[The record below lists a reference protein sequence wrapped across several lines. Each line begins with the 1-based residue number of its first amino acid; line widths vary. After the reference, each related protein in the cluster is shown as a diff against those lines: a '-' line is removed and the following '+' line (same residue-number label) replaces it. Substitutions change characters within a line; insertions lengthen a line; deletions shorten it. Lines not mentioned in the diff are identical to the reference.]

1 MLSENAK
8 KIIKDLYSIN
18 GEDVDDVFKRVA
30 KEFATNETELNLAFR
45 LQKENVWR
53 PNTPV
58 YFNAGSDHPMFSACW
73 VVGLEDT
80 MNSIYDIANVARKI
94 FQHGAGIGIPIGNLR
109 GKDAHIYEGKPD
121 GPPTGKSS
129 GPISFM
135 KLYDAVGETTKSGG
149 RARRAAILCCMPVW
163 HPDIMEF
170 ISCKE
175 IDGRLSNMNISV
187 SITDGFMKALEQ
199 NTPYQLINPANG
211 EMTGEVIPLELW
223 NKLTEMAWKSAE
235 PGVLFIDTINKDN
248 PLKKITLI
256 ESTNPCV
263 TGDTL
268 IAVADGRN
276 AVSIRQLAEE
286 GKDIPVYCKDNNGIT
301 KIRMMRNPRIT
312 GYKQKIYS
320 VNLDDGSCIKCTG
333 NHKFLMKDG
342 SIKEAKT
349 LLSNDSIMIS
359 SKWKATIEEIIKNS
373 NSKSQ
378 EYWLTNNGKKN
389 VFEHRLIYEELSGK
403 KIPKGYVIHHKD
415 HNSLNN
421 NFDNLVPIL
430 KEEHDNLHDISG
442 DKNPM
447 RRFPEKN
454 IFNNPEVQRRI
465 REKYHIG
472 AKRTKE
478 TKKRIGEKTKE
489 RFLDASF
496 RQKHSEAVSRFMKK
510 SGKFDEFI
518 HNRAVKYL
526 EECKKKTDLE
536 CYLDE
541 NIVKVKRRCEWCNK
555 EFYVPFKNREQSF
568 CSYSCSIHS
577 RYNIFSVNETAEN
590 HKIVSV
596 IEDGYEDVYNG
607 TVDEYHNFG
616 IILNKEK
623 ITSYGRQKLEI
634 IYTLQCGEQ
643 PLWPFTSCNLSS
655 INIAKFC
662 KDGKF
667 DFEALYKVTY
677 DIMGLMDNIIDKMSF
692 PDERF
697 KVNVLKYRPVGI
709 GIMGLSDAMFELDLK
724 YDSNEG
730 RQFAGEVMK
739 TMTTACVEKSADLAA
754 ERGPFHD
761 YDKVKDDVIAILSEH
776 TGNNEKVMKK
786 VRKYG
791 VRNIQFTTCPPTGCL
806 VGKTLVSSEKG
817 MKKISDYRDAL
828 SNGPIKT
835 VSDDGVT
842 DIIRYFNQGIANTIK
857 LTTNQGYEIE
867 GTYNHKIR
875 TLTNGSYVWKTLSE
889 LQENDIVVMKRG
901 FNNSNNKK
909 VSTSM
914 AELLGFYMA
923 DGWWTTSGR
932 GKRLHFSVTEES
944 KNYIISL
951 LKEIF
956 GNNINVIYRKRTEKY
971 GNIEINSK
979 DVFEEFN
986 RLNSIKNG
994 AKNTFVPS
1002 VILDSDRETQLSFI
1016 RGYLEGDGC
1025 IRKNRG
1031 EINFKTIS
1039 EEMAK
1044 TVQIMLLGLGYP
1056 SCVSTY
1062 LPMKKMFIENRQ
1074 LQNINLSYSISIGE
1088 YYSLKLYKE
1097 LYGKEFQIDS
1107 PATYSYRDYVLI
1119 TEEERIFFEK
1129 RRKKIVLYDNMSFI
1143 TRQIYEHLIPQ
1154 ENWNWFVKN
1163 DLYLQKIKKIEYN
1176 VNKEVHDL
1184 EVADENHTYIA
1195 NGFITHNTTAL
1206 TADASYG
1213 IEPSFGLVFQKTL
1226 TETGETINIVNP
1238 IFKKRFEK
1246 EDWYNEGLMAKI
1258 TANGGS
1264 LKGLH
1269 GIPKKVRDIFVC
1281 AHDIK
1286 YKDRVDMQAELQ
1298 KYCSS
1303 GISSTVNL
1311 PSTTTKEEISD
1322 LYKYAYKQ
1330 GLKGITIYR
1339 DGCRQS
1345 QPITFSKSGT
1355 EVQSNFKR
1363 PSKLPG
1369 QVYTI
1374 ETGNGKLYI
1383 TITAHNN
1390 RPVEIFMS
1398 MGKSGQLFNVFGE
1411 ALGRVISIALQHGVP
1426 LDSIIKTM
1434 KGIYS
1439 ERPTWT
1445 RFEETDNRPVQ
1456 ILSIPDAV
1464 AKLLERYYLHDGKE
1478 EQDDHIDDKLFCTK
1492 CGTYSV
1498 ILVEGCK
1505 TCLNC
1510 SESACS

>member
-754 ERGPFHD
+754 KKGKFEN
-761 YDKVKDDVIAILSEH
+761 YDIVKNDIEEIISKH
-776 TGNNEKVMKK
+776 IGGNEKVMAK
-786 VRKYG
+786 VRKHG
-791 VRNIQFTTCPPTGCL
+791 LRNVQFTTCPPTG
-806 VGKTLVSSEKG
+806 
-817 MKKISDYRDAL
+817 
-828 SNGPIKT
+828 
-835 VSDDGVT
+835 
-842 DIIRYFNQGIANTIK
+842 
-857 LTTNQGYEIE
+857 
-867 GTYNHKIR
+867 
-875 TLTNGSYVWKTLSE
+875 
-889 LQENDIVVMKRG
+889 
-901 FNNSNNKK
+901 
-909 VSTSM
+909 
-914 AELLGFYMA
+914 
-923 DGWWTTSGR
+923 
-932 GKRLHFSVTEES
+932 
-944 KNYIISL
+944 
-951 LKEIF
+951 
-956 GNNINVIYRKRTEKY
+956 
-971 GNIEINSK
+971 
-979 DVFEEFN
+979 
-986 RLNSIKNG
+986 
-994 AKNTFVPS
+994 
-1002 VILDSDRETQLSFI
+1002 
-1016 RGYLEGDGC
+1016 
-1025 IRKNRG
+1025 
-1031 EINFKTIS
+1031 
-1039 EEMAK
+1039 
-1044 TVQIMLLGLGYP
+1044 
-1056 SCVSTY
+1056 
-1062 LPMKKMFIENRQ
+1062 
-1074 LQNINLSYSISIGE
+1074 
-1088 YYSLKLYKE
+1088 
-1097 LYGKEFQIDS
+1097 
-1107 PATYSYRDYVLI
+1107 
-1119 TEEERIFFEK
+1119 
-1129 RRKKIVLYDNMSFI
+1129 
-1143 TRQIYEHLIPQ
+1143 
-1154 ENWNWFVKN
+1154 
-1163 DLYLQKIKKIEYN
+1163 
-1176 VNKEVHDL
+1176 
-1184 EVADENHTYIA
+1184 
-1195 NGFITHNTTAL
+1195 TTAL